1 MADRRDGA
9 FAGPAMSAAERHRF
23 QRKRAALAAA
33 PPTAAPDGV
42 RVAMNLRL
50 PPQPGSAPKGD
61 RGGWRTPT
69 ASAA

>member
-9 FAGPAMSAAERHRF
+9 FAGPALSAAERHCF
-23 QRKRAALAAA
+23 QRKEAALAAA
-33 PPTAAPDGV
+33 PPTAPLNGV
-42 RVAMNLRL
+42 RVSMNLRL
-50 PPQPGSAPKGD
+50 PPQPGNAPKGD